1 MNILERAIEAY
12 GADMQLTVAVEE
24 LSELIKEL
32 CKFKRGSDN
41 RDNIIEEL
49 TDCYIVM
56 EQIEII
62 FNITGKEMC
71 NKLDEKLKRLERRI
85 AERDRNESNN

>member
-71 NKLDEKLKRLERRI
+71 NKLDEKFKRLERRI